1 MRSLQPFVADDSG
14 HLVGYADLQSDGLI
28 DHFYVAG
35 GHARRGIGRLLM
47 RTILARAGELRLPRL
62 WSDVSLTARV
72 FFEHFGFTLVQHRL
86 VIIAGVELANV
97 RMEKSLLPTPPGLEV
112 EHAG

>member
-1 MRSLQPFVADDSG
+1 
-14 HLVGYADLQSDGLI
+14 
-28 DHFYVAG
+28 
-35 GHARRGIGRLLM
+35 
-47 RTILARAGELRLPRL
+47 
-62 WSDVSLTARV
+62 
-72 FFEHFGFTLVQHRL
+72 L